1 MQVAGAR
8 ITIKNIL
15 FPTDFSEESA
25 QAIAYARTLANA
37 YQAKVHV
44 ANVVDVFPYSLS
56 DTAEANEKKAELL
69 HQSEVRLKDFMLA
82 HRLDP
87 RHFAPAV
94 LTGEIF
100 AAVEDFVQER
110 EIDLIILGSRG
121 DAGLQR
127 LFQGSTTEEIFRTAR
142 CPVLIAGPEARDP
155 GRDGLFNQ
163 ILYAS
168 DLSPVSR
175 SALPHLEFFLGS
187 NPKSSVTL
195 AHFIQQEDSTVFQRH
210 KTRRRIESELRGLLA
225 PAFQHQIAGVIVE
238 SGSAGPAMTE
248 VAAQLSA
255 DLLVLGVRY
264 GGAFVRAA
272 THGWS
277 SLAFQVIQQASCPVL
292 TVRGQE
298 PPQQDLK

>member
-1 MQVAGAR
+1 MHAAGA
-8 ITIKNIL
+8 IIAVKTIL

-25 QAIAYARTLANA
+25 QAIGYARTLAHA

-56 DTAEANEKKAELL
+56 DTAEAGEKKAELL
-69 HQSEVRLKDFMLA
+69 RRSETRLKDFMLT

-87 RHFAPAV
+87 RHFTPAV

-100 AAVEDFVQER
+100 TAVEDFVREK

-142 CPVLIAGPEARDP
+142 CPVLIAGPEAREP
-155 GRDGLFNQ
+155 GRDGLFNR
-163 ILYAS
+163 ILYAT
-168 DLSPVSR
+168 DLSAVSKT
-175 SALPHLEFFLGS
+175 ALPHLEFLLES
-187 NPKSSVTL
+187 NPRSSVTL
-195 AHFIQQEDSTVFQRH
+195 AHFMEQEESAIFHRH

-225 PAFQHQIAGVIVE
+225 PSFQHQIADVIVE
-238 SGSAGPAMTE
+238 SASAGPAMTE
-248 VAAQLSA
+248 VAVLLPA

-277 SLAFQVIQQASCPVL
+277 SLPCQVIRQASCPVL
-292 TVRGQE
+292 TVRSQE
-298 PPQQDLK
+298 QSQQDLK